1 MGFPYS
7 SGEVL
12 TAADLNE
19 SSGLVLITT
28 QTVGSGVS
36 SVTVTSAFDSTFYNY
51 RVVLSSMLTSLTTQP
66 LRFTFVSQTANFF
79 GNRLKVVYNTTTVT
93 SIATSSGGVS
103 YAEIGVGGTSRQS
116 FASLDIYSPNVPR
129 RKGITGNYYG
139 SSESGFFGY
148 EETSTNAYTGFVLT
162 PASGVF
168 NGGQIYVYGYNNG

>member
-7 SGEVL
+7 SGDVL

-36 SVTVTSAFDSTFYNY
+36 SVTVSNAFSSTFYNY
-51 RVVLSSMLTSLTTQP
+51 RVVLSSMLTSVAAIM
-66 LRFTFVSQTANFF
+66 RFTFVSQTGNFY
-79 GNRLKVVYNTTTVT
+79 GNRLKVVSSATTVT
-93 SIATSSGGVS
+93 SINTGAGGLS
-103 YAEIGVGGTSRQS
+103 YAEIGLGGTSRQG
-116 FASLDIYSPNVPR
+116 FVSLDVYSPYVDR
-129 RKGITGNYYG
+129 RKGITGNYSG
-139 SSESGFFGY
+139 SGENGFVGY
-148 EETSTNAYTGFVLT
+148 EENSTNAYTGFVLT